1 MYVNKVYYA
10 CFILLLSACT
20 KSTDSGRADF
30 DIIQEQILT
39 PTCATSGCHSSS
51 SDATFSQHGLILA
64 AGQAYDQLVR
74 QLPMNAAARASNY
87 KLVSPG
93 DAELSFLYHKITCVE
108 SHHPVNGN
116 FGSQM
121 PLGGQ
126 VLSKGQ
132 VEFIRR
138 WINAGASKTSSS
150 IDDNVLRDSS
160 ACQVAIQPLDPP
172 PAGSGFQMT
181 IAPFEIP
188 KNFEREVFVRK
199 NTPNTATVYVNRL
212 QMRGASNSHH
222 FVLYGFRNQTNL
234 PPVDLM
240 RDLRDPQTGVLNQTT
255 LQQMQNHIFLGGGTD
270 VNTDITLPAG
280 VALKVPAAT
289 PVDLNAHY
297 FNRTN
302 FSLTGQN
309 YLNLYTVSAASVQYE
324 AKTLDLNNFDINIPP
339 YSRRTFTK
347 TFTFNTLT
355 RVVMLTSHYHKL
367 GESFI
372 IKIAGGS
379 RDGEVVYSSTDWEH
393 PLVKSFSTPIV
404 LQPGE
409 GLTSVV
415 TYNNPSS
422 LGVGFGLT
430 SQDEMNIIFGYYY

>member
-1 MYVNKVYYA
+1 MHLNKIYYA
-10 CFILLLSACT
+10 CLMLLLSSCT

-51 SDATFSQHGLILA
+51 SDATFAQHGLILA
-64 AGQAYDQLVR
+64 AGQSYDQLVG
-74 QLPMNAAARASNY
+74 QQPMNAAARASNY

-93 DAELSFLYHKITCVE
+93 DAELSFLYHKITCAP
-108 SHHPVNGN
+108 SHHSSTANYGA
-116 FGSQM
+116 QM

-160 ACQVAIQPLDPP
+160 ACQVAVQPLDPP
-172 PAGSGFQMT
+172 PAGAGFQMQ
-181 IAPFEIP
+181 INPFEIP

-199 NTPNTATVYVNRL
+199 NTPNTSTVYVNRL

-222 FVLYGFRNQTNL
+222 FVLYGFRSQTNL
-234 PPVDLM
+234 PPVDLL

-270 VNTDITLPAG
+270 VNTDITLPTG

-302 FSLTGQN
+302 FTLTGQN
-309 YLNLYTVSAASVQYE
+309 YLNMYTVPAAAVQYE

-347 TFTFNTLT
+347 TFTFNTTT
-355 RVVMLTSHYHKL
+355 RVVMLTSHFHKL
-367 GESFI
+367 GEKFL

-379 RDGEVVYSSTDWEH
+379 RNGEIVYTNTDWEH
-393 PLVKSFSTPIV
+393 PLVKMFPTPIV

-409 GLTSVV
+409 GLTSEV
-415 TYNNPSS
+415 TYYNPSNV
-422 LGVGFGLT
+422 GVGFGFT